1 MNSHHKQ
8 IRELLAGSDGLT
20 VKQIQ
25 IALQIEV
32 RTLNKSI
39 NSMGDA
45 YIDRWTGPYRGQW
58 AAVWCVAEVPQHCPK
73 PDEKNMAAPQAQ
85 TQRDSGARS
94 DDLGASSRSGAP
106 SALGTDGRQSLGG
119 QALGF
124 IRNSLWRKRRGT
136 NPPVD
141 AVDKKQ

>member
-1 MNSHHKQ
+1 MNAHHKE

-20 VKQIQ
+20 VKQMQ

-39 NSMGDA
+39 KSMGDA

-58 AAVWCVAEVPQHCPK
+58 AAVWCVVEVPQHCPK

-94 DDLGASSRSGAP
+94 DDLGDGQSQRTSDP
-106 SALGTDGRQSLGG
+106 LGTDGRQSLGG
-119 QALGF
+119 QALSY
-124 IRNSLWRKRRGT
+124 IRKSLWRKRRAT
-136 NPPVD
+136 D
-141 AVDKKQ
+141 TALDEVDKKQ

>member
-1 MNSHHKQ
+1 MNAHHQK

-20 VKQIQ
+20 VKQLQ
-25 IALQIEV
+25 WALQIDV

-39 NSMGDA
+39 KSMGDA
-45 YIDRWTGPYRGQW
+45 YIDRWTGPHRGQW

-73 PDEKNMAAPQAQ
+73 PDENIQAPQAQ
-85 TQRDSGARS
+85 TQRASGARS
-94 DDLGASSRSGAP
+94 DDLGASSRSGAL

-124 IRNSLWRKRRGT
+124 IRKSLWRKRRAT
-136 NPPVD
+136 DTPVD
-141 AVDKKQ
+141 EVDKKQ